1 MKERTNFF
9 SEVVEM
15 KKIIISIII
24 LVIVF
29 IPNCS
34 RAVDFSLDDIFK
46 KGEDF
51 ITKGSET
58 QVVDENDIYDTI
70 LPIARALVAVG
81 SLVIALATGIMAI
94 KYLMSGPEK
103 KAELKGQ
110 LVGLVIATVV
120 IFGAQAIWATMYSI
134 FSSL

>member
-1 MKERTNFF
+1 
-9 SEVVEM
+9 M
-15 KKIIISIII
+15 KKIIISIILLIII
-24 LVIVF
+24 L

-34 RAVDFSLDDIFK
+34 KAADDSETAKFSLDDVFS
-46 KGEDF
+46 KGESF
-51 ITKGSET
+51 IKKGSET
-58 QVVDENDIYDTI
+58 QAINEDDIYNTI

-94 KYLMSGPEK
+94 KYLISGPEK

-134 FSSL
+134 FSDL